1 MCFAK
6 EELRKHYLSLRRN
19 QDKNSKLKNDSLI
32 FVNVKSYLIKHQEF
46 KKIGIY
52 FSNDEEVDTL
62 NIINWLLK
70 NRYEVYIN
78 KVINKECKIMQF
90 SKINTLNFEKEL
102 IYKKIVQ
109 PSSNEFINKNELDV
123 IFIPVVLYDQNKNR
137 IGMGKAYYDNFLKDY
152 YKLKV
157 GLAYKMQFC
166 NINIQTQEH
175 DEKLDLIINEYGAE

>member
-1 MCFAK
+1 
-6 EELRKHYLSLRRN
+6 
-19 QDKNSKLKNDSLI
+19 
-32 FVNVKSYLIKHQEF
+32 
-46 KKIGIY
+46 
-52 FSNDEEVDTL
+52 
-62 NIINWLLK
+62 
-70 NRYEVYIN
+70 
-78 KVINKECKIMQF
+78 MQF

-102 IYKKIVQ
+102 IYKKILQ
-109 PSSNEFINKNELDV
+109 PSGNEFINKNELDV

-166 NINIQTQEH
+166 NTNIQTQNH